1 MYKPKTTAE
10 KLAEEKAAWDKFTD
24 EILEAGGIEEWHGHP
39 QCIVCLGD
47 VFGNRGKAAN
57 YTYWQIGCKNGD
69 VRYCRNMPAEYIQK
83 LGLGESLAKKYD
95 RPLLYTKRI
104 KP

>member
-1 MYKPKTTAE
+1 MM
-10 KLAEEKAAWDKFTD
+10 KFEGD
-24 EILEAGGIEEWHGHP
+24 E
-39 QCIVCLGD
+39 
-47 VFGNRGKAAN
+47 
-57 YTYWQIGCKNGD
+57 
-69 VRYCRNMPAEYIQK
+69 RYCQK

>member
-1 MYKPKTTAE
+1 MVNE
-10 KLAEEKAAWDKFTD
+10 
-24 EILEAGGIEEWHGHP
+24 GGTSMNTE
-39 QCIVCLGD
+39 D
-47 VFGNRGKAAN
+47 
-57 YTYWQIGCKNGD
+57 CKNGD

-83 LGLGESLAKKYD
+83 LGLSESLAKKYD